1 MKPPKRAIIK
11 AHGLADQL
19 LASWQTDVRPWYAAT
34 EDASERWPVED
45 IDAEIH
51 AVAAVFRDL
60 RREVEQDDLRQS

>member
-1 MKPPKRAIIK
+1 MTSRAPKAKIVRAQK
-11 AHGLADQL
+11 LADEL
-19 LASWQTDVRPWYAAT
+19 LARWQSDIRPWYAAT

-60 RREVEQDDLRQS
+60 RREVDRT